1 MSVRSPLPDW
11 RDFKR
16 QILSWDFYQD
26 IVDEA
31 KTRREEEEKVHE
43 EIKDTKLAEKEV
55 EAFLHNLKNLTPLQK
70 RRLEERIA
78 EQKAELEDMA
88 DDDNRKKEM
97 LKRNQRI
104 AKKNKAN
111 AMALERIHQRAAEKG
126 GVVKVPEHF
135 EDEAHYMSS
144 WLPSFYLECQAQIQR
159 YKETEMS
166 KETEHMRFNRFQL
179 DADHLV
185 KLTLTRTKE
194 GIAIRQFSMEDLVL
208 LTQEEDLSKP
218 HPVHMMGLV
227 EHSVS
232 NLIVMT
238 IFTDMAVTTKGSRS
252 KEVADLIAKEAPWY
266 VVKITS
272 MSTQIREF
280 QALKG
285 FQDIYLK
292 DYILN
297 RDDSGVVGD
306 ASTEMQAASALELG
320 STEAP
325 VARADL
331 ISQLPEVLEKWLLE
345 KFNPSQ
351 MNAIRDSLKVE
362 GITLIQGP
370 PGTGKTST
378 VLALLAVLLASRKAK
393 EKRKSRK
400 SGASEVSTV
409 GEDSDEEQERVKKL
423 KVRCPWLRANFVPFS
438 DQEWQEVVR
447 PGDALRKPYTKEQV
461 TPVSDEEDGRT
472 PQKVLVCAP
481 SNAAVDEVL
490 RRVHRDGFLGD
501 DGTFFKP
508 EMTRVGPGAH
518 SDIRKA
524 YALREQI
531 DRRLA
536 GCDAPD
542 HNKREEEKD
551 AVLSLARIIFST
563 LAMAGSR
570 DMVGCPED
578 FDTVLVDEACQG
590 VELSTLIPLKLG
602 CRRLILIGDPNQ
614 LPATVFSELAK
625 DYSNYARSLFQR
637 LQVTHYK
644 VNMLNTQ
651 YRMHPAI
658 SRFPSENFYD
668 GSLLDHLDW
677 KAFEAKNPTKWSH
690 IPCFAPVAFFNIAG
704 KMSQGSKSYANE
716 EEAEFIV
723 NMVSVLQSLFPDQD
737 WRRKIGVISPYAEQ
751 VRLLKA
757 MFKEKYGIKSIHDPC
772 PVEVNT
778 VDGFQGNEKDCII
791 VSLVREAI
799 QRSNSVG
806 FLADRR
812 RMNVAF
818 TRARMNL
825 WVVGNANFLSVNA
838 DWEDFIEKV
847 QAEPPKDRPRDSY
860 VLRVVKPFG
869 DWLQRYY
876 KTWKA
881 RNQPEA
887 SQDTDAFLEAASKP
901 LLINHEE
908 LEELRMKEAE
918 QRRIANEIEED
929 LSHEEVMDSLK
940 RKVEDRGED
949 FVDETET
956 PATKRRS
963 TEAE

>member
-1 MSVRSPLPDW
+1 
-11 RDFKR
+11 
-16 QILSWDFYQD
+16 
-26 IVDEA
+26 
-31 KTRREEEEKVHE
+31 
-43 EIKDTKLAEKEV
+43 
-55 EAFLHNLKNLTPLQK
+55 
-70 RRLEERIA
+70 
-78 EQKAELEDMA
+78 
-88 DDDNRKKEM
+88 
-97 LKRNQRI
+97 
-104 AKKNKAN
+104 
-111 AMALERIHQRAAEKG
+111 
-126 GVVKVPEHF
+126 
-135 EDEAHYMSS
+135 
-144 WLPSFYLECQAQIQR
+144 
-159 YKETEMS
+159 
-166 KETEHMRFNRFQL
+166 
-179 DADHLV
+179 
-185 KLTLTRTKE
+185 
-194 GIAIRQFSMEDLVL
+194 
-208 LTQEEDLSKP
+208 
-218 HPVHMMGLV
+218 
-227 EHSVS
+227 
-232 NLIVMT
+232 
-238 IFTDMAVTTKGSRS
+238 
-252 KEVADLIAKEAPWY
+252 
-266 VVKITS
+266 
-272 MSTQIREF
+272 
-280 QALKG
+280 
-285 FQDIYLK
+285 
-292 DYILN
+292 
-297 RDDSGVVGD
+297 
-306 ASTEMQAASALELG
+306 
-320 STEAP
+320 
-325 VARADL
+325 
-331 ISQLPEVLEKWLLE
+331 
-345 KFNPSQ
+345 
-351 MNAIRDSLKVE
+351 
-362 GITLIQGP
+362 
-370 PGTGKTST
+370 
-378 VLALLAVLLASRKAK
+378 
-393 EKRKSRK
+393 
-400 SGASEVSTV
+400 
-409 GEDSDEEQERVKKL
+409 
-423 KVRCPWLRANFVPFS
+423 
-438 DQEWQEVVR
+438 
-447 PGDALRKPYTKEQV
+447 
-461 TPVSDEEDGRT
+461 
-472 PQKVLVCAP
+472 
-481 SNAAVDEVL
+481 
-490 RRVHRDGFLGD
+490 
-501 DGTFFKP
+501 
-508 EMTRVGPGAH
+508 
-518 SDIRKA
+518 
-524 YALREQI
+524 
-531 DRRLA
+531 
-536 GCDAPD
+536 
-542 HNKREEEKD
+542 
-551 AVLSLARIIFST
+551 
-563 LAMAGSR
+563 MAGSR

-644 VNMLNTQ
+644 VNTLNTQ

-929 LSHEEVMDSLK
+929 LSDEEVMDSLK